1 MIDIN
6 FVELIRAKKQEQDYL
21 LRVLGLWAAAEA
33 QGIDSSEG
41 GSFGL
46 DTPLLTPKQKVEWQ
60 QHNDRFVERDVT
72 GASRPKLYN
81 YFCDSEDRFVIL
93 YPMLEAV
100 HRESFT

>member
-46 DTPLLTPKQKVEWQ
+46 DTRLLTPK
-60 QHNDRFVERDVT
+60 
-72 GASRPKLYN
+72 
-81 YFCDSEDRFVIL
+81 
-93 YPMLEAV
+93 
-100 HRESFT
+100 